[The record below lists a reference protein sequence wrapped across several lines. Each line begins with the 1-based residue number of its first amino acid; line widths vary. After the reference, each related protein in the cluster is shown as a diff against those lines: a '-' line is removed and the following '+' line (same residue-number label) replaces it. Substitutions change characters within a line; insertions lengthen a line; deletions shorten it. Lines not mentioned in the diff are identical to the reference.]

1 MKKVPVSLII
11 DDSAPLVSV
20 FYHHASAKKQTR
32 DGRPLQP
39 IFPNSLLLDFCE
51 VMERHGIKGKFSIV
65 PMPGNQGDIVRGLK
79 GVTKEELDEWMEIV
93 KTRVVPNF
101 TVGPEMLTHDN
112 AINLEDGSEYDLHE
126 DDWAATQ
133 NRATLTPYIAK
144 AVSLV
149 KEAGF
154 KVFGA
159 TSPWAF
165 GLPVEDQYYAALSQA
180 VYDVT
185 GEKNSWVFLRD
196 LENKPN
202 AKPWV
207 AHEEDGRTLVAIP
220 STAPDI
226 SWPTLRNPDTSEEF
240 VNRMVDTL
248 ITADGKGGAFV
259 RILETGGWPILLSH
273 WQGLLSNGEGTGL
286 RILDEAARRINE
298 HFSDR
303 VEWMSFEEMMNI
315 VLADKAAFPKPD
327 FD

>member
-65 PMPGNQGDIVRGLK
+65 PMPGNQGDIVNGLK
-79 GVTKEELDEWMEIV
+79 GVTKEELDEWMDIV
-93 KTRVVPNF
+93 KKRVVPNF

-133 NRATLTPYIAK
+133 NRATLTPYITK

-165 GLPVEDQYYAALSQA
+165 GLPVEDDSLPTIIPESAVLEWSQKISEGERRRQGEGGVPIYNPTMGRVTVACDIFKEMYNRQHRLQQATAEALASVAALRPECDRIIFDVWQEIEEKFATLTGDERIKRCSEYGIIYYTRRDRNKGSQ
-180 VYDVT
+180 
-185 GEKNSWVFLRD
+185 
-196 LENKPN
+196 
-202 AKPWV
+202 
-207 AHEEDGRTLVAIP
+207 IP
-220 STAPDI
+220 ASD
-226 SWPTLRNPDTSEEF
+226 
-240 VNRMVDTL
+240 
-248 ITADGKGGAFV
+248 
-259 RILETGGWPILLSH
+259 
-273 WQGLLSNGEGTGL
+273 
-286 RILDEAARRINE
+286 NE
-298 HFSDR
+298 
-303 VEWMSFEEMMNI
+303 
-315 VLADKAAFPKPD
+315 
-327 FD
+327 